1 MISLKKN
8 NYNFLITLE
17 TYIKHANM
25 TFLDQASKINRL
37 NDWKK
42 NLLYGFKMNQ
52 QQNNTYLAY

>member
-25 TFLDQASKINRL
+25 TFLDQVSKINRL
-37 NDWKK
+37 ND
-42 NLLYGFKMNQ
+42 
-52 QQNNTYLAY
+52 